1 MVKHRTDSADGLR
14 HVSRKQRR
22 IGLCMP
28 PYLTM
33 AFLLLFAQAPEDAR
47 ADGGRGGRTSGGVGG
62 VDSATG
68 VGGTGNAST
77 FNGGGGGG
85 AGATGGVGGAGIVAG
100 GAGGADAVGGIGG
113 NGAGVASTSANGG
126 GGGGGGGAHGFVGA
140 GSPTLATTGGNGGN
154 GGSATAVNRG
164 GGGGGAGGYGAVVT
178 GGSATIDFAATGGNG
193 GNGGANTSNL
203 LARGGNGGSGGRG
216 ALFTG
221 VGSFSVN
228 AAVSGGAGG
237 VRGAGLNLSSSGT
250 HGAGGVGIV
259 ATDSVALTLG
269 SGAVVTGGLSG
280 DGVTRAS
287 AITLGGAVNRLEL
300 RAGASVVGNVF
311 ASGTSA
317 LALGGTVDGTF
328 DVSTLGPS
336 AQFRGFTS
344 LVKDGT
350 SIWTLTGI
358 SSFTGGGTVDAGT
371 LAVDGDVSSFSAL
384 TVNAGGVLGG
394 SGTVGATTI
403 NGGTLAPGNSIGT
416 LSVAGNLAFT
426 AAATYAVE
434 VSPATADRVTVTG
447 TAVLGGA
454 AVTATF
460 ANGSYVARQYT
471 ILTATGGVTGT
482 FGTLTNVNLPAA
494 FKTGLSYDPN
504 NAYLDLT
511 LDFTPT
517 PNPALSAPA
526 PSAPTAV
533 SQPASE
539 PVPNRN
545 LNPNQTSA
553 ANALTAY
560 FKTNGS
566 IPVAYGTL
574 TPQTLTEAAGEPA
587 ATTQQNSFDAMTQ
600 FTGAIMPSSLD
611 GRGTPIASAPAGYAA
626 YSSSGGKAVALP
638 RLAADPDAWGWS
650 VWGSGFGA
658 RQSHSGQ
665 ASQGVAASSNSVYG
679 LAAGADYRV
688 SPSTVAGFA
697 LAGGATDFSTR
708 GLGTGHSDLAQ
719 LGVFIRHH
727 IGQAYV
733 AAATAYG
740 WQAITQD
747 RSVAGID
754 RLRSEFDVHSLSG
767 RIEGGYRFGAPSL
780 GFTPFAAA
788 QFVVSALP
796 GYSERVMSGP
806 GLFALSYAGRDA
818 VDRRGEIG
826 LRADTTFAVADVA
839 ITLTGGLAWAHS
851 FNTGRATA
859 TASFQALPGSS
870 FLVSGANRDRN
881 ALRSSAGAEL
891 KWKNGLALAAAFD
904 GEFTQRSRSYGGKA
918 VLRYTW

>member
-1 MVKHRTDSADGLR
+1 M
-14 HVSRKQRR
+14 
-22 IGLCMP
+22 
-28 PYLTM
+28 
-33 AFLLLFAQAPEDAR
+33 
-47 ADGGRGGRTSGGVGG
+47 
-62 VDSATG
+62 
-68 VGGTGNAST
+68 
-77 FNGGGGGG
+77 
-85 AGATGGVGGAGIVAG
+85 
-100 GAGGADAVGGIGG
+100 
-113 NGAGVASTSANGG
+113 
-126 GGGGGGGAHGFVGA
+126 
-140 GSPTLATTGGNGGN
+140 
-154 GGSATAVNRG
+154 
-164 GGGGGAGGYGAVVT
+164 
-178 GGSATIDFAATGGNG
+178 
-193 GNGGANTSNL
+193 
-203 LARGGNGGSGGRG
+203 
-216 ALFTG
+216 
-221 VGSFSVN
+221 
-228 AAVSGGAGG
+228 SGGAGG
-237 VRGAGLNLSSSGT
+237 VRGAGLNQSSSGYY
-250 HGAGGVGIV
+250 GAGGVGIV
-259 ATDSVALTLG
+259 ANDSVALTLG

-300 RAGASVVGNVF
+300 RAGANVVGYVF
-311 ASGTSA
+311 ASGMSA
-317 LALGGTVDGTF
+317 LALGGTADGTF
-328 DVSTLGPS
+328 DVSTLGS
-336 AQFRGFTS
+336 AGQYRGFTGFS
-344 LVKDGT
+344 KDGA
-350 SIWTLTGI
+350 SIWTLTGT
-358 SSFTGGGTVDAGT
+358 SSFTGVGVVDAGT
-371 LAVDGDVSSFSAL
+371 LAVDGDVSSFSTL

-403 NGGTLAPGNSIGT
+403 SGGTLAPGNSIGT

-454 AVTATF
+454 TVQATF

-471 ILTATGGVTGT
+471 ILTATGGVSGT

-511 LDFTPT
+511 LDFTP
-517 PNPALSAPA
+517 APTST
-526 PSAPTAV
+526 PSAPTPV
-533 SQPASE
+533 SPPASE
-539 PVPNRN
+539 AVPNRN

-560 FKTNGS
+560 FNANGS
-566 IPVAYGTL
+566 IPLAYGTL
-574 TPQTLTEAAGEPA
+574 TPQTLSEAAGEPA
-587 ATTQQNSFDAMTQ
+587 ATTQQNSFDAMSQ
-600 FTGAIMPSSLD
+600 FTGAIMPTSMY
-611 GRGTPIASAPAGYAA
+611 GRGTPIASAPASYAA

-638 RLAADPDAWGWS
+638 RLAADPDAWRWS
-650 VWGSGFGA
+650 VWGSGFGG

-727 IGQAYV
+727 IGQAY
-733 AAATAYG
+733 AAAAAAYG
-740 WQAITQD
+740 WQGITQD
-747 RSVAGID
+747 RSVAGVD
-754 RLRSEFDVHSLSG
+754 RLRSKFDVHSLSG
-767 RIEGGYRFGAPSL
+767 RIESGYRFGAPSL
-780 GFTPFAAA
+780 GLTPFAAA

-796 GYSERVMSGP
+796 GYAERVMSGP

-826 LRADTTFAVADVA
+826 LRADTTFAVAGFA
-839 ITLTGGLAWAHS
+839 ITLTGGLAWARN
-851 FNTGRATA
+851 FETGRATA
-859 TASFQALPGSS
+859 TASFQALPGAS

-881 ALRSSAGAEL
+881 GLRSSAGAEL
-891 KWKNGLALAAAFD
+891 KWKNGLALAAAFE

>member
-1 MVKHRTDSADGLR
+1 MRVPPCLR
-14 HVSRKQRR
+14 
-22 IGLCMP
+22 
-28 PYLTM
+28 M
-33 AFLLLFAQAPEDAR
+33 ALLLLAAQMSEPAL

-68 VGGTGNAST
+68 AGGTGNAST

-85 AGATGGVGGAGIVAG
+85 AGATGGAGGAGIVTG
-100 GAGGADAVGGIGG
+100 GAGGTDAVGGIGG
-113 NGAGVASTSANGG
+113 NGAGVASTSSNGG

-178 GGSATIDFAATGGNG
+178 GGSGTIDFAATGGTG

-221 VGSFSVN
+221 VGSFRVD

-237 VRGAGLNLSSSGT
+237 VRGAGLNPSSSGT

-259 ATDSVALTLG
+259 TTDSVALTLG
-269 SGAVVTGGLSG
+269 SGGVVTGGLSG
-280 DGVTRAS
+280 DGITRAN
-287 AITLGGAVNRLEL
+287 AITLSGAVNRLEL
-300 RAGASVVGNVF
+300 HSGTSIVGNVV
-311 ASGTSA
+311 ASGSST
-317 LALGGTVDGTF
+317 LALGGSSAGTF
-328 DVSTLGPS
+328 DIVTLGP
-336 AQFRGFTS
+336 ADQYRGFTGFS
-344 LVKDGT
+344 KAGT
-350 SIWTLTGI
+350 SVWTLTGT
-358 SSFTGGGTVDAGT
+358 SSFTGAGTVDAGT
-371 LAVDGDVSSFSAL
+371 LAVDGDISSFSTL
-384 TVNAGGVLGG
+384 TVNAGAVLGG
-394 SGTVGATTI
+394 SGTVGTTTI
-403 NGGTLAPGNSIGT
+403 NGGTLTPGNSIGT
-416 LSVAGNLAFT
+416 LSVTGNLAFT
-426 AAATYAVE
+426 SAATYAVE
-434 VSPATADRVTVTG
+434 LSPATADRVNVTG

-454 AVTATF
+454 SVLATF
-460 ANGSYVARQYT
+460 ASGSYVARQYT
-471 ILTATGGVTGT
+471 ILTATGGVSGT

-511 LDFTPT
+511 LDFTPAQIV
-517 PNPALSAPA
+517 PPA
-526 PSAPTAV
+526 PSPTPSTLV
-533 SQPASE
+533 
-539 PVPNRN
+539 PVTSAQLPNRD
-545 LNPNQTSA
+545 LNPNQTGV
-553 ANALTAY
+553 ANALTGY
-560 FKTNGS
+560 FNSNGS
-566 IPVAYGTL
+566 IPAAYGAL
-574 TPQTLTEAAGEPA
+574 TPETLSQAAGEPA
-587 ATTQQNSFDAMTQ
+587 AGTQQNSFNAMTQ
-600 FTGAIMPSSLD
+600 FTGAIMPTSMD
-611 GRGTPIASAPAGYAA
+611 GRGTPIATGPSGYAA
-626 YSSSGGKAVALP
+626 YSSSGGKVVALP
-638 RLAADPDAWGWS
+638 RLAADPDAWRWS

-658 RQSHSGQ
+658 RQSHSGE

-679 LAAGADYRV
+679 LATGADYRV
-688 SPSTVAGFA
+688 SPWTVAGFA

-708 GLGTGHSDLAQ
+708 GLGTGRSDLAQ

-733 AAATAYG
+733 AAAAAYG
-740 WQAITQD
+740 WQGITQD
-747 RSVAGID
+747 RSVAGLD

-767 RIEGGYRFGAPSL
+767 RIESGYRFGGPSL
-780 GFTPFAAA
+780 GLTPFAAA
-788 QFVVSALP
+788 QFVFSALP

-826 LRADTTFAVADVA
+826 LRADTTFAVADFA
-839 ITLTGGLAWAHS
+839 ITLSGGLAWAHN
-851 FNTGRATA
+851 FETGRATA
-859 TASFQALPGSS
+859 TASFQALPGAS
-870 FLVSGANRDRN
+870 FLISGANRDRN

-891 KWKNGLALAAAFD
+891 KWKSGLALAAAFE

>member
-1 MVKHRTDSADGLR
+1 MPEHRTDSVDSLR
-14 HVSRKQRR
+14 CGSRKRR
-22 IGLCMP
+22 LADMPLLPILVVGLQ
-28 PYLTM
+28 
-33 AFLLLFAQAPEDAR
+33 LLSAEMSGPAL
-47 ADGGRGGRTSGGVGG
+47 ADGGRGANTGGPGGIDSTTNNGGVGG
-62 VDSATG
+62 SG
-68 VGGTGNAST
+68 SGSR
-77 FNGGGGGG
+77 GGGGGG
-85 AGATGGVGGAGIVAG
+85 AGGRG
-100 GAGGADAVGGIGG
+100 GAGGFANGSGGTGGPLAVGGIGRNGQSVSGGNSARAGGGGGSHGFVGTGPQTQANTGG
-113 NGAGVASTSANGG
+113 NGGNGGSVTNNFGYGG
-126 GGGGGGGAHGFVGA
+126 GGGGGGYGAVVTGASGTIGF
-140 GSPTLATTGGNGGN
+140 ATTGGNGGN
-154 GGSATAVNRG
+154 GGSVAADGRG
-164 GGGGGAGGYGAVVT
+164 G
-178 GGSATIDFAATGGNG
+178 D
-193 GNGGANTSNL
+193 
-203 LARGGNGGSGGRG
+203 GGSGGRG
-216 ALFTG
+216 VVFTG
-221 VGSFSVN
+221 PGSFDIDTTVN
-228 AAVSGGAGG
+228 GGSGGTGG
-237 VRGAGLNLSSSGT
+237 ISPISVSGT

-259 ATDSVALTLG
+259 AADSVNLVLG

-280 DGVTRAS
+280 DGITRAR
-287 AITLGGAVNRLEL
+287 AISMSGGVNRLEL
-300 RAGASVVGNVF
+300 RAGATLNGDVV
-311 ASGTSA
+311 ASGTST
-317 LALGGTVDGTF
+317 LALGGATAGTF
-328 DVSTLGPS
+328 DVATIGSA
-336 AQFRGFTS
+336 AQFRGFSS

-350 SIWTLTGI
+350 SIWTLTGT
-358 SSFTGGGTVDAGT
+358 SSFTGAGTVDAGT
-371 LAVDGDVSSFSAL
+371 LAVDGDVSSFSTL

-394 SGTVGATTI
+394 SGTVGTTTI

-454 AVTATF
+454 SVLATF

-471 ILTATGGVTGT
+471 ILTATGGVSGT

-511 LDFTPT
+511 LDFTP
-517 PNPALSAPA
+517 APTST
-526 PSAPTAV
+526 PSAPTPSAPTPA
-533 SQPASE
+533 SPPASE
-539 PVPNRN
+539 AVPNRN

-560 FKTNGS
+560 FNANGS

-587 ATTQQNSFDAMTQ
+587 AATQQNSFDAMSQ
-600 FTGAIMPSSLD
+600 FTGAIMPTSMD
-611 GRGTPIASAPAGYAA
+611 GRGTPIAPAPAGYAA

-638 RLAADPDAWGWS
+638 RLAADPDAWRWS

-665 ASQGVAASSNSVYG
+665 ASQGVAASANSVYG

-708 GLGTGHSDLAQ
+708 GLGTGRSDLAQ

-733 AAATAYG
+733 AAAAAYG
-740 WQAITQD
+740 WQGITQD
-747 RSVAGID
+747 RSVAGVD

-767 RIEGGYRFGAPSL
+767 RIEGGYRFGGPSL
-780 GFTPFAAA
+780 GLTPFAAA

-826 LRADTTFAVADVA
+826 LRADTTFAVADFS
-839 ITLTGGLAWAHS
+839 ITLSGGLAWARN
-851 FNTGRATA
+851 FETGRASP
-859 TASFQALPGSS
+859 TASFQALPGAS
-870 FLVSGANRDRN
+870 FVISGANRDRN
-881 ALRSSAGAEL
+881 ALRSTAGAEL